1 MYTIRSF
8 RKADSD
14 YQAAVAIAGF
24 EIVSLAEPQKLDPDW
39 FAKSLQLNNE
49 LRQEVPVIDRFFH
62 SWQSYEQTDIINAVK
77 LIPYIGPVKFYTT
90 SLESAIGQ
98 NLSATMLYCG
108 CDENRNSDICHPN

>member
-39 FAKSLQLNNE
+39 FAKSLQ
-49 LRQEVPVIDRFFH
+49 RQVF
-62 SWQSYEQTDIINAVK
+62 
-77 LIPYIGPVKFYTT
+77 
-90 SLESAIGQ
+90 
-98 NLSATMLYCG
+98 
-108 CDENRNSDICHPN
+108 